1 MTESWHFDEKIYPN
15 FNVTYLFVRYL
26 LRVFV
31 NRIFLAYP
39 YADIGI
45 A

>member
-1 MTESWHFDEKIYPN
+1 MTESWHFDENKISK
-15 FNVTYLFVRYL
+15 FQRHLFVRYF

-39 YADIGI
+39 YVDIGI